1 VLGDD
6 DSPVGPVERYLA
18 FLTDIER
25 SPTTVRAYA
34 HDLKDWSPPGTA
46 RPGLARGCSG
56 GRRRVRGLAA
66 SPAGRPER
74 PCRAPSLGWP
84 PRERFD
90 GEPDT
95 LCAGRVLP
103 AYGLGMGWIWA
114 HCWSPGSR
122 RGGGYRLCL
131 EASRRSVRAV
141 ERFAQF
147 LASTAVN
154 ALSEVDRPLL
164 ERYLAEAWRRSPVRP
179 AVLHVV
185 KLEPEAAEVPAW
197 IRVDQAD
204 ACNLPGQIVSGH
216 YDRVF
221 CNSVIEHVG
230 GHSQRQRF
238 ADTVH
243 ALADRQWVQA
253 P

>member
-1 VLGDD
+1 
-6 DSPVGPVERYLA
+6 
-18 FLTDIER
+18 
-25 SPTTVRAYA
+25 
-34 HDLKDWSPPGTA
+34 
-46 RPGLARGCSG
+46 
-56 GRRRVRGLAA
+56 
-66 SPAGRPER
+66 
-74 PCRAPSLGWP
+74 
-84 PRERFD
+84 
-90 GEPDT
+90 
-95 LCAGRVLP
+95 
-103 AYGLGMGWIWA
+103 MGWIWA
-114 HCWSPGSR
+114 HCWSPGAR

-164 ERYLAEAWRRSPVRP
+164 ERYLAEAWRRSPIRP

-185 KLEPEAAEVPAW
+185 NLEPEAAEVPAW

-221 CNSVIEHVG
+221 SNSVIEYVG

-253 P
+253 PYRYFPMEPNWLFPRFQFLPLSARARVSRHRQLPGLAEMTFYFPHLAIKESEYLA